1 MELKIHRIQ
10 TNQDYTAYNIRTYI
24 SSEEKVIYDF
34 LEIENKLNKYTIEE
48 LLDEMVVQ
56 GNAMSINFNDNKC
69 DAIRY
74 DIIFIDD
81 MNKKNTYTIK
91 D

>member
-10 TNQDYTAYNIRTYI
+10 TNEQYTSYNIRTYI
-24 SSEEKVIYDF
+24 TNEREIIYDF
-34 LEIENKLNKYTIEE
+34 LEIENKLNKENIEE
-48 LLDEMVVQ
+48 LLSKMICQ
-56 GNAMSINFNDNKC
+56 GNSMSLDFNNYSCKV
-69 DAIRY
+69 IRY

-91 D
+91 